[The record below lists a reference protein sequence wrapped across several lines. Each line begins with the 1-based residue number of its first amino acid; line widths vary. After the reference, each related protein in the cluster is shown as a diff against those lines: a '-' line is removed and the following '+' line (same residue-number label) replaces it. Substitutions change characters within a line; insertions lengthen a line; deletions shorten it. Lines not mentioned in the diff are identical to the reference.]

1 MSQAEIHVKQAAPIL
16 SVENLST
23 EFTLRSRSFFG
34 RAATLKA
41 VNDVSFT
48 LGDGETLGIVGE
60 SGCGK
65 STLGRSILRL
75 VEPTAGRVVWQ
86 GRSLTTL
93 SDEDMR
99 KARKDLSI
107 IFQDP
112 IASLDPR
119 MTVGEIIAEPLAV
132 AEPGLSRSARN
143 ARVQAVMD
151 EVGLAPEMIRRYPHE
166 FSGGQAQRIGIAR
179 AIITEP
185 KLIVCDE
192 PVSALDVSIQAQI
205 INLLK
210 SLQKKHG
217 LSLLFISHDLS
228 VVRLI
233 SDRILVLYL
242 GRVVEI
248 GSRAD
253 VFENPAH
260 PYARALLSAAP
271 VPDPAIARARGRTV
285 LLGDPPSPI
294 SPPSGCAFRT
304 RCPIAEPICAEK
316 LPPLVE
322 VSPGHRGACHFAGEE
337 AARRMAAKA
346 GNSGTRSLS
355 PA

>member
-1 MSQAEIHVKQAAPIL
+1 MPEACMADMIHVKQPIL

-23 EFTLRSRSFFG
+23 TFAIRSRSFFG
-34 RAATLKA
+34 RGVTLKA
-41 VNDVSFT
+41 VNDVSFS

-75 VEPTAGRVVWQ
+75 IEPTAGRVVWQ
-86 GRSLTTL
+86 GRNLTAL
-93 SDEDMR
+93 SEAEMR
-99 KARKDLSI
+99 KARRDLTI

-119 MTVGEIIAEPLAV
+119 MTVGDIIAEPLEV
-132 AEPGLSRSARN
+132 AEPELRKAERRE
-143 ARVQAVMD
+143 RVLQAMD
-151 EVGLAPEMIRRYPHE
+151 EVGLAPEMIGRYPHE

-179 AIITEP
+179 AIITRP

-205 INLLK
+205 INLLT
-210 SLQKKHG
+210 SLRDKHG
-217 LSLLFISHDLS
+217 LSLIFISHDLS

-242 GRVVEI
+242 GRIVEI
-248 GSRAD
+248 GARSD

-271 VPDPAIARARGRTV
+271 IPDPEIARRRGRTI

-294 SPPSGCAFRT
+294 NPPSGCAFRT
-304 RCPIAEPICAEK
+304 RCPIAEPVCAEV

-337 AARRMAAKA
+337 GRR
-346 GNSGTRSLS
+346 GGWW
-355 PA
+355 